1 MNDYIS
7 VSSIAD
13 PYPRFDMMLISVV
26 GCLLALGA
34 IMVFSASVGVQ
45 GSSGGESLT
54 YLDVFW
60 RIGKH
65 LASIFVGL
73 SVLAAASFINIEMWR
88 RVSGI
93 LFLLGI
99 LLLAIL
105 LVPGVGLKINGSTRW
120 LNIGS
125 FGIQPSEF
133 VKVLVIYI

>member
-1 MNDYIS
+1 MNDYTS

-13 PYPRFDMMLISVV
+13 PYPRFDMTLISVV
-26 GCLLALGA
+26 GCLLAIGA

-45 GSSGGESLT
+45 GTSGGESLA

-125 FGIQPSEF
+125 F
-133 VKVLVIYI
+133 